1 MLFYILFMQNGTDI
15 IEYTWFYPKFNT
27 ESPYY
32 LQSHSYEVP
41 TPQLTFLMV
50 FLKIPFNYHYQKV

>member
-1 MLFYILFMQNGTDI
+1 MQNGTDI
-15 IEYTWFYPKFNT
+15 IEYTWFYPKFNI